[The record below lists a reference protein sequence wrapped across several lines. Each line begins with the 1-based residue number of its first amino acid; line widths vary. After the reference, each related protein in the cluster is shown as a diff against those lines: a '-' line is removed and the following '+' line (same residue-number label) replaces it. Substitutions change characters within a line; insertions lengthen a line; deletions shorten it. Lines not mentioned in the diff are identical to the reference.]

1 MILSP
6 LRKATFNFSDMK
18 VCALQLVC
26 PSKLRLRVGGCCTKA
41 SELAFIR
48 EATSQV
54 RLWTSNQRSLSEAK
68 YPLGGRERS
77 WRPTRKAEKWW
88 FERPSLKRRGGADL
102 SYFSRACLSLR
113 RATCQFVLKVWL
125 LLLFQASSLYWSQHN
140 FKMNKY
146 ELCHLIALPRG
157 DSFRIIDI
165 LNWLIQCSEPSCIVS
180 NYHKLC
186 KFV

>member
-68 YPLGGRERS
+68 YSS
-77 WRPTRKAEKWW
+77 WRQRAELATNEKSRK
-88 FERPSLKRRGGADL
+88 
-102 SYFSRACLSLR
+102 
-113 RATCQFVLKVWL
+113 VV
-125 LLLFQASSLYWSQHN
+125 
-140 FKMNKY
+140 
-146 ELCHLIALPRG
+146 
-157 DSFRIIDI
+157 
-165 LNWLIQCSEPSCIVS
+165 V
-180 NYHKLC
+180 
-186 KFV
+186 